1 MPREL
6 DINRMRI
13 YRTLAKKY
21 GITMAEVDLAVSSQ
35 FSLVRKVI
43 KAGNFEQIRLPF
55 FGRFWVKAARKK
67 YLDSLPK
74 KKYLRKRGT
83 ST

>member
-1 MPREL
+1 MPKEL
-6 DINRMRI
+6 DRRRI
-13 YRTLAKKY
+13 YRILARKY
-21 GITMAEVDLAVSSQ
+21 GITMYEVDLAVGSQ

-55 FGRFWVKAARKK
+55 FGRFWVKAARKR
-67 YLDSLPK
+67 YLDSLPA